1 MYDTS
6 TRPGLRSAFSDGDLD
21 TASPARVVVRCF
33 DRLDAD
39 LERALQA
46 IEHGDHE
53 TTNRE
58 LGHAQDLLGEM
69 AAMVDTTVWEHA
81 SGLLSIYD
89 YVLRLLAVGSMRK
102 HAALVAEARQL
113 LGEIGDGFRVA
124 ATASPAP
131 TADESAEVPAPAR
144 PQPVADEAARGF
156 SVLA

>member
-39 LERALQA
+39 LDRALVA
-46 IEHGDHE
+46 IEEGDHE

-69 AAMVDTTVWEHA
+69 AAMVDTTMWEHA

-102 HAALVAEARQL
+102 HAGLVAEARHL
-113 LGEIGDGFRVA
+113 LGEIGDGFRAAASAPPAAPADGAAVVA
-124 ATASPAP
+124 
-131 TADESAEVPAPAR
+131 APAR
-144 PQPVADEAARGF
+144 PQPAADEAGF